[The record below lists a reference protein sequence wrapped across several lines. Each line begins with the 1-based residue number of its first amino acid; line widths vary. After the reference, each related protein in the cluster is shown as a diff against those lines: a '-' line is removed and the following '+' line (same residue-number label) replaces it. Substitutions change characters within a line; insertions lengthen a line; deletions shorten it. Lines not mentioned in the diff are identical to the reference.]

1 MRIPIAAQGLY
12 YQRSIMIETLL
23 IIEDEKLLG
32 SELSRHYRQ
41 SGWEV
46 VLATNLTEARELL
59 LNKKIEPLLILSD
72 MNLPDGNALDF
83 MEKIKKNSPYPDT
96 AKEEKGAPA
105 KAQGAFA
112 DDSRDGGGRALPG
125 AFAEWLFLTGYG
137 NVPDSVRALRLGA
150 YDFLE
155 KPCDLERLDLVVAS
169 AARSAAIQRR
179 VIDQTKHRH
188 RRYTQ
193 DAYVGHSRQAQDIRQ
208 LLAKLT
214 QVPFSALIIG
224 GESGT
229 GKGLA
234 ARILHYGGSR
244 AQQPMIEVNCA
255 ALPRELLESEL
266 FGHEPGAFTGAAG
279 RHRGLLEQADGGTL
293 FMDEIGEMPLDLQAK
308 LLKVIEDHKV
318 RRLGGEKEIQVDVQI
333 VAASNRDLE
342 KMALDSS
349 FRADLYHRLSVFKLI
364 LPPLREAVEDLDQL
378 VPLFVAEY
386 NAKAGR
392 QVKDIP
398 DAVWEKLKAHN
409 WPGNVRELRNVIER
423 CVLFADGP
431 TFPVQWL
438 QLPGQPAV
446 EALQTEQGIWLPL
459 DGSMALDDMDGFII
473 KTALERADNNLTAAA
488 RALGATRETLRY
500 RVRKYNLKIAD

>member
-1 MRIPIAAQGLY
+1 
-12 YQRSIMIETLL
+12 MIETLL

-46 VLATNLTEARELL
+46 ALATNLSEARELL
-59 LNKKIEPLLILSD
+59 LKKKLEPLLILSD

-83 MEKIKKNSPYPDT
+83 MEKIKKDIGYT
-96 AKEEKGAPA
+96 
-105 KAQGAFA
+105 
-112 DDSRDGGGRALPG
+112 DDFRPVAH
-125 AFAEWLFLTGYG
+125 AEWLFLTGYG

-155 KPCDLERLDLVVAS
+155 KPCDLERLDLLVAS
-169 AARSAAIQRR
+169 AARSASIQRR
-179 VIDQTKHRH
+179 VADQTKHRH
-188 RRYTQ
+188 RRYSP
-193 DAYVGHSRQAQDIRQ
+193 DAYVGHSLQAQGIRQ
-208 LLAKLT
+208 LLARLT

-342 KMALDSS
+342 KMSQDGS

-364 LPPLREAVEDLDQL
+364 LPPLREAVEDLDEL

-392 QVKDIP
+392 HVKDIP
-398 DAVWEKLKAHN
+398 DTVWSKLKAHY

-423 CVLFADGP
+423 CVLFSDGP
-431 TFPVQWL
+431 IFPGQWL
-438 QLPGQPAV
+438 QLPGQPSSA
-446 EALQTEQGIWLPL
+446 EASHTDQGIWLPL
-459 DGSMALDDMDGFII
+459 DGSMALDDMDCFII

-500 RVRKYNLKIAD
+500 RVRKYNLKTAD

>member
-1 MRIPIAAQGLY
+1 
-12 YQRSIMIETLL
+12 MIETLL

-32 SELSRHYRQ
+32 SELSRHYRTL
-41 SGWEV
+41 GWEV
-46 VLATNLTEARELL
+46 VLADSLAVAKTLL
-59 LNKKIEPLLILSD
+59 LNMRIEPLLILSD

-83 MEKIKKNSPYPDT
+83 MEEVKTQVSY
-96 AKEEKGAPA
+96 
-105 KAQGAFA
+105 
-112 DDSRDGGGRALPG
+112 
-125 AFAEWLFLTGYG
+125 AEWLFLTGYG
-137 NVPDSVRALRLGA
+137 SVPDSVRALRLGA

-169 AARSAAIQRR
+169 AARSASIQRR
-179 VIDQTKHRH
+179 VIDQTKQSYL
-188 RRYTQ
+188 RYSPE
-193 DAYVGHSRQAQDIRQ
+193 AYVGHSQQALGIRQ

-234 ARILHYGGSR
+234 ARILHYGGPR

-255 ALPRELLESEL
+255 ALPREILESEL
-266 FGHEPGAFTGAAG
+266 FGHESGAFTGASG

-308 LLKVIEDHKV
+308 LLKAIEDHKV
-318 RRLGGEKEIQVDVQI
+318 RRLGGEKEISIDVQI

-342 KMALDSS
+342 QMSQEGS
-349 FRADLYHRLSVFKLI
+349 FRIDLYHRLSVFKVI
-364 LPPLREAVEDLDQL
+364 LPPLREAVEDLDEL

-398 DAVWEKLKAHN
+398 LEVWRKLKAHH

-423 CVLFADGP
+423 CVLFSDGA
-431 TFPVQWL
+431 TFPGQWL
-438 QLPGQPAV
+438 QLPGLHTASN
-446 EALQTEQGIWLPL
+446 AIDTESMADLTQAEVSAAGIYLPL
-459 DGSMALDDMDGFII
+459 DGNMALDDMDKFII
-473 KTALERADNNLTAAA
+473 KTALERANNNLTAAA

-500 RVRKYNLKIAD
+500 RVRKYNLKTED

>member
-1 MRIPIAAQGLY
+1 
-12 YQRSIMIETLL
+12 MIETLL

-46 VLATNLTEARELL
+46 ALATNLSEARELL
-59 LNKKIEPLLILSD
+59 LKKKLEPLLILSD

-83 MEKIKKNSPYPDT
+83 MEKIKKDIGYT
-96 AKEEKGAPA
+96 
-105 KAQGAFA
+105 
-112 DDSRDGGGRALPG
+112 DDFRPVAH
-125 AFAEWLFLTGYG
+125 AEWLFLTGYG

-155 KPCDLERLDLVVAS
+155 KPCDLERLDLLVAS
-169 AARSAAIQRR
+169 AARSASIQRR
-179 VIDQTKHRH
+179 VADQTKHRH
-188 RRYTQ
+188 RRYSP
-193 DAYVGHSRQAQDIRQ
+193 DAYVGHSLQAQSIRQ
-208 LLAKLT
+208 LLARLT

-342 KMALDSS
+342 KMSQDGS

-364 LPPLREAVEDLDQL
+364 LPPLREAVEDLDEL

-392 QVKDIP
+392 HVKDIP
-398 DAVWEKLKAHN
+398 DTVWSKLKAHY

-423 CVLFADGP
+423 CVLFSDGP
-431 TFPVQWL
+431 IFPGQWL
-438 QLPGQPAV
+438 QLPGQPSSA
-446 EALQTEQGIWLPL
+446 EASHNDQGIWLPL
-459 DGSMALDDMDGFII
+459 DGSMALDDMDCFII

-500 RVRKYNLKIAD
+500 RVRKYNLKTAD

>member
-1 MRIPIAAQGLY
+1 MHCR
-12 YQRSIMIETLL
+12 RKIMIETLL

-41 SGWEV
+41 SRWDV
-46 VLATNLTEARELL
+46 VLATNLAEAKALL
-59 LNKKIEPLLILSD
+59 LKKGIEPLLILSD

-83 MEKIKKNSPYPDT
+83 METMKKQVNY
-96 AKEEKGAPA
+96 
-105 KAQGAFA
+105 
-112 DDSRDGGGRALPG
+112 
-125 AFAEWLFLTGYG
+125 AEWLFLTGYG
-137 NVPDSVRALRLGA
+137 SVPDSVRALRLGA

-169 AARSAAIQRR
+169 AARSASIQRR
-179 VIDQTKHRH
+179 VIDQTKQGH
-188 RRYTQ
+188 RRYSPE
-193 DAYVGHSRQAQDIRQ
+193 AYVGHSRQAQGIRQ

-229 GKGLA
+229 GKGLI

-244 AQQPMIEVNCA
+244 AQQPMIEANCA

-266 FGHEPGAFTGAAG
+266 FGHEPGAFTGASA

-308 LLKVIEDHKV
+308 LLKAIEDHKV
-318 RRLGGEKEIQVDVQI
+318 RRLGGEKEISVDVQI

-342 KMALDSS
+342 KMSQEGG
-349 FRADLYHRLSVFKLI
+349 FRMDLYHRLNVFRVI
-364 LPPLREAVEDLDQL
+364 LPPLREAVEDLDEL

-392 QVKDIP
+392 RVKEIP
-398 DAVWEKLKAHN
+398 DDVWNKLKAHY

-423 CVLFADGP
+423 CVLFSDEAI
-431 TFPVQWL
+431 FPGQWL
-438 QLPGQPAV
+438 QLPGQDSFPGAGERGQKMDNKAGV
-446 EALQTEQGIWLPL
+446 NERGICLPL
-459 DGSMALDDMDGFII
+459 DGSMALDDMDRFII

-500 RVRKYNLKIAD
+500 RVRKYNLKIVD

>member
-1 MRIPIAAQGLY
+1 
-12 YQRSIMIETLL
+12 MIKTLL

-41 SGWEV
+41 AGWEV
-46 VLATNLTEARELL
+46 ALVDTLAAAAHLL
-59 LNKKIEPLLILSD
+59 QKEHLDPLLILSD

-83 MEKIKKNSPYPDT
+83 MESVKPHV
-96 AKEEKGAPA
+96 G
-105 KAQGAFA
+105 
-112 DDSRDGGGRALPG
+112 
-125 AFAEWLFLTGYG
+125 FAEWLFLTGYG
-137 NVPDSVRALRLGA
+137 SVPDSVRALRLGA

-155 KPCDLERLDLVVAS
+155 KPCDLERLDLVIAS
-169 AARSAAIQRR
+169 AARSATIQRR
-179 VIDQTKHRH
+179 VLDQTKKEY
-188 RRYTQ
+188 RRYSPE
-193 DAYVGHSRQAQDIRQ
+193 AYVGHSRQAREVRN
-208 LLAKLT
+208 LLLRLT

-234 ARILHYGGSR
+234 AKILHYGGSR
-244 AQQPMIEVNCA
+244 AQQPMIEINCA

-266 FGHEPGAFTGAAG
+266 FGHESGAFTGATG

-308 LLKVIEDHKV
+308 LLKAIEDRKV
-318 RRLGGEKEIQVDVQI
+318 RRLGGEKEISVDVQI

-342 KMALDSS
+342 RMIREGG
-349 FRADLYHRLSVFKLI
+349 FRSDLYHRLSVFRVM
-364 LPPLREAVEDLDQL
+364 LPPLRAAKEDLDEL
-378 VPLFVAEY
+378 VPLFIAEY

-392 QVKDIP
+392 QVKEIP
-398 DAVWEKLKAHN
+398 DEVWVKLKAHH

-431 TFPVQWL
+431 VFPGQWL
-438 QLPGQPAV
+438 QLPGQ
-446 EALQTEQGIWLPL
+446 ALSESKTAADPENTIFLPL
-459 DGSMALDDMDGFII
+459 DGSMALDDMDKFII
-473 KTALERADNNLTAAA
+473 KTTLERAGYNLAAAA

-500 RVRKYNLKIAD
+500 RVRKYNLKSVE

>member
-1 MRIPIAAQGLY
+1 MTK
-12 YQRSIMIETLL
+12 TLL

-32 SELSRHYRQ
+32 IELSSHYRAQ
-41 SGWEV
+41 GWDV
-46 VLATNLTEARELL
+46 VLTANLAIAKTLLITNR
-59 LNKKIEPLLILSD
+59 IEPLLILSD

-83 MEKIKKNSPYPDT
+83 METMKKHVGY
-96 AKEEKGAPA
+96 
-105 KAQGAFA
+105 
-112 DDSRDGGGRALPG
+112 
-125 AFAEWLFLTGYG
+125 AEWLFLTGYG

-155 KPCDLERLDLVVAS
+155 KPCDLDRLDLVINS
-169 AARSAAIQRR
+169 AARSASMQRR
-179 VIDQTKHRH
+179 VIDQTKQGH
-188 RRYTQ
+188 RRYSPE
-193 DAYVGHSRQAQDIRQ
+193 AYLGHSQQARSMRE
-208 LLAKLT
+208 LLEKLT
-214 QVPFSALIIG
+214 QVPFSTLIIG

-234 ARILHYGGSR
+234 ARILHYGGPR
-244 AQQPMIEVNCA
+244 AQQPLIEVNCA

-266 FGHEPGAFTGAAG
+266 FGHEQGAFTGASG

-318 RRLGGEKEIQVDVQI
+318 RRLGGEKEISIDVQI

-342 KMALDSS
+342 QLAQEGL
-349 FRADLYHRLSVFKLI
+349 FRADLYHRLSVFKVI

-398 DAVWEKLKAHN
+398 EEVWTALKMHD
-409 WPGNVRELRNVIER
+409 WLGNVRELRNVIER

-431 TFPVQWL
+431 TFPAQWL
-438 QLPGQPAV
+438 QLKRQPAYATIIKN
-446 EALQTEQGIWLPL
+446 EPHLENKDGHTQAKSNEQGIFLPL
-459 DGSMALDDMDGFII
+459 DGSMALDDMDRFII

-500 RVRKYNLKIAD
+500 RVRKYNLNTID

>member
-1 MRIPIAAQGLY
+1 M
-12 YQRSIMIETLL
+12 METLL

-46 VLATNLTEARELL
+46 VLAASLGEAKELL
-59 LNKKIEPLLILSD
+59 VNQNIEPLLILSD

-83 MEKIKKNSPYPDT
+83 METHKKNAS
-96 AKEEKGAPA
+96 
-105 KAQGAFA
+105 
-112 DDSRDGGGRALPG
+112 
-125 AFAEWLFLTGYG
+125 FAEWVFLTGYG
-137 NVPDSVRALRLGA
+137 SVPDSVRALRLGA

-155 KPCDLERLDLVVAS
+155 KPCDLERLDLIVSS
-169 AARSAAIQRR
+169 AVRSAAIQRR
-179 VIDQTKHRH
+179 VTDQTRQRH
-188 RRYTQ
+188 RRYAPE
-193 DAYVGHSRQAQDIRQ
+193 AYVGQSVQAQQVRQ
-208 LLAKLT
+208 LLSRLT

-234 ARILHYGGSR
+234 ARILHYGGPR
-244 AQQPMIEVNCA
+244 ALQPMIEVNCA

-318 RRLGGEKEIQVDVQI
+318 RRLGGEKEIHVDVQI
-333 VAASNRDLE
+333 VVASNRDLE
-342 KMALDSS
+342 KMAQAGS
-349 FRADLYHRLSVFKLI
+349 FRADLYHRLSVFKVI
-364 LPPLREAVEDLDQL
+364 LPPLREATEDLSEL

-398 DAVWEKLKAHN
+398 DDVWIKLKNHY

-423 CVLFADGP
+423 CVLFADGA
-431 TFPVQWL
+431 TFPGQWL
-438 QLPGQPAV
+438 QLPGQGHNRMAAS
-446 EALQTEQGIWLPL
+446 ESSAQGICLPL
-459 DGSMALDDMDGFII
+459 DGSMALEDMDKFII
-473 KTALERADNNLTAAA
+473 QTALERADNNLTAAA
-488 RALGATRETLRY
+488 RALGSTRETLRY
-500 RVRKYNLKIAD
+500 RVRKYNLKTVD

>member
-1 MRIPIAAQGLY
+1 
-12 YQRSIMIETLL
+12 MIETLL
-23 IIEDEKLLG
+23 VIEDEKLLG
-32 SELSRHYRQ
+32 SELCRHYRQ

-46 VLATNLTEARELL
+46 VLTSTLAEARALL
-59 LNKKIEPLLILSD
+59 LKKSIEPLLILSD

-83 MEKIKKNSPYPDT
+83 METMKKQAGY
-96 AKEEKGAPA
+96 
-105 KAQGAFA
+105 
-112 DDSRDGGGRALPG
+112 
-125 AFAEWLFLTGYG
+125 AEWLFLTGYG
-137 NVPDSVRALRLGA
+137 SVPDSVRALRLGA

-179 VIDQTKHRH
+179 VIDQTKQGH
-188 RRYTQ
+188 RRYSP
-193 DAYVGHSRQAQDIRQ
+193 DAYVGHSLQAQGIRQ

-214 QVPFSALIIG
+214 EVPFSALIIG

-229 GKGLA
+229 GKGLT
-234 ARILHYGGSR
+234 ARILHYGGTR

-266 FGHEPGAFTGAAG
+266 FGHEPGAFTGASG
-279 RHRGLLEQADGGTL
+279 RHRGFLEQADGGTL

-318 RRLGGEKEIQVDVQI
+318 RRLGAEKEISVDVQI

-342 KMALDSS
+342 QMTQTGS
-349 FRADLYHRLSVFKLI
+349 FRSDLYHRLSVFRVI
-364 LPPLREAVEDLDQL
+364 LPPLREAVEDLDEL

-386 NAKAGR
+386 NAKAGK

-398 DAVWEKLKAHN
+398 DEVWKKLKAHY

-423 CVLFADGP
+423 CVLFADGA
-431 TFPVQWL
+431 TFPGQWL
-438 QLPGQPAV
+438 QLPGQQSSDKTSTASSKDS
-446 EALQTEQGIWLPL
+446 ISLPL
-459 DGSMALDDMDGFII
+459 DGSMALDDMDRFII
-473 KTALERADNNLTAAA
+473 KTALERSDNNLTAAA
-488 RALGATRETLRY
+488 RVLGATRETLRY
-500 RVRKYNLKIAD
+500 RVRKYNLKTVD

>member
-1 MRIPIAAQGLY
+1 
-12 YQRSIMIETLL
+12 MIETLL

-32 SELSRHYRQ
+32 SELSRHYRAH
-41 SGWEV
+41 GWEV
-46 VLATNLTEARELL
+46 VLADTLAEAKTLL
-59 LNKKIEPLLILSD
+59 LKKRIEPLLILSD

-83 MEKIKKNSPYPDT
+83 MEAMKKQVSY
-96 AKEEKGAPA
+96 
-105 KAQGAFA
+105 
-112 DDSRDGGGRALPG
+112 
-125 AFAEWLFLTGYG
+125 AEWLFLTGYG
-137 NVPDSVRALRLGA
+137 SVPDSVRALRLGA

-155 KPCDLERLDLVVAS
+155 KPCDLERLDLVVTS
-169 AARSAAIQRR
+169 AARSASIQRR
-179 VIDQTKHRH
+179 VIDQTKQGH
-188 RRYTQ
+188 RRYSPE
-193 DAYVGHSRQAQDIRQ
+193 AYVGSSRQAQGIRQ

-224 GESGT
+224 GETGT

-234 ARILHYGGSR
+234 ARILHYGGPR

-308 LLKVIEDHKV
+308 LLKAIEDHKV
-318 RRLGGEKEIQVDVQI
+318 RRLGGEKEISVDVQI
-333 VAASNRDLE
+333 VAASNRNLE
-342 KMALDSS
+342 QMAQDGS
-349 FRADLYHRLSVFKLI
+349 FRADLYHRLSVFKVI
-364 LPPLREAVEDLDQL
+364 LPPLREAVEDLDEL

-398 DAVWEKLKAHN
+398 GDVWDKLKAHY

-423 CVLFADGP
+423 CVLFSDGA
-431 TFPVQWL
+431 TFPGQWL
-438 QLPGQPAV
+438 QLPGQQSPAN
-446 EALQTEQGIWLPL
+446 ATEQGHINAQAEAGDRGIYLPL
-459 DGSMALDDMDGFII
+459 DGSMALDDMDRFII
-473 KTALERADNNLTAAA
+473 KTTLERADNNLTAAA

-500 RVRKYNLKIAD
+500 RVRKYNLKIVD

>member
-1 MRIPIAAQGLY
+1 
-12 YQRSIMIETLL
+12 MIETLL

-32 SELSRHYRQ
+32 TELSRHYRAQ
-41 SGWEV
+41 GWDV
-46 VLATNLTEARELL
+46 VLADTLEKAKTLL
-59 LNKKIEPLLILSD
+59 LKNRLEPLLILSD

-83 MEKIKKNSPYPDT
+83 MEAMKKHVSY
-96 AKEEKGAPA
+96 
-105 KAQGAFA
+105 
-112 DDSRDGGGRALPG
+112 
-125 AFAEWLFLTGYG
+125 AEWLFLTGYG
-137 NVPDSVRALRLGA
+137 SVPDSVRALRLGA

-155 KPCDLERLDLVVAS
+155 KPCDLERLDLVVTS
-169 AARSAAIQRR
+169 ATRSASIQRR
-179 VIDQTKHRH
+179 VIDQTKQGH
-188 RRYTQ
+188 RRYSP
-193 DAYVGHSRQAQDIRQ
+193 DAYLGHSQQAQEIRQ

-229 GKGLA
+229 GKGLT
-234 ARILHYGGSR
+234 ARILHYGGPR

-266 FGHEPGAFTGAAG
+266 FGHEPGAFTGASG

-308 LLKVIEDHKV
+308 LLKAIEDHKV
-318 RRLGGEKEIQVDVQI
+318 RRLGGEKEISVDVQI

-342 KMALDSS
+342 QMAQEGS
-349 FRADLYHRLSVFKLI
+349 FRADLYHRLSVFKVI
-364 LPPLREAVEDLDQL
+364 LPPLREAVEDLDEL

-398 DAVWEKLKAHN
+398 DEVWNKLKAHH

-423 CVLFADGP
+423 CVLFSDGA
-431 TFPVQWL
+431 TFPGQWL
-438 QLPGQPAV
+438 QLPGQHSQAGLSDRDQSF
-446 EALQTEQGIWLPL
+446 AGFDTHSQAKSSEQGIFLPL
-459 DGSMALDDMDGFII
+459 DGSMALDDMDRFII
-473 KTALERADNNLTAAA
+473 KTALERADNNLTGAA

-500 RVRKYNLKIAD
+500 RVRKYNLKTVD

>member
-1 MRIPIAAQGLY
+1 
-12 YQRSIMIETLL
+12 MIETLL

-32 SELSRHYRQ
+32 TELSRHYRAQ
-41 SGWEV
+41 GWDV
-46 VLATNLTEARELL
+46 TLVDSLANAKTQLLTNR
-59 LNKKIEPLLILSD
+59 IEPLLILSD
-72 MNLPDGNALDF
+72 MNLPDGHALDF
-83 MEKIKKNSPYPDT
+83 MATMKKHVGY
-96 AKEEKGAPA
+96 
-105 KAQGAFA
+105 
-112 DDSRDGGGRALPG
+112 
-125 AFAEWLFLTGYG
+125 AEWLFLTGYG

-155 KPCDLERLDLVVAS
+155 KPCDLDRLDLVINS
-169 AARSAAIQRR
+169 AARSASMQRR
-179 VIDQTKHRH
+179 VIDQTKQGH
-188 RRYTQ
+188 RRYSPE
-193 DAYVGHSRQAQDIRQ
+193 AYLGHSQQARSMRE
-208 LLAKLT
+208 LLEKLT
-214 QVPFSALIIG
+214 QVPFSTLIIG

-229 GKGLA
+229 GKGLV
-234 ARILHYGGSR
+234 ARILHYGGPR
-244 AQQPMIEVNCA
+244 AQQPLIEVNCA

-266 FGHEPGAFTGAAG
+266 FGHEQGAFTGASG

-318 RRLGGEKEIQVDVQI
+318 RRLGGEKEISIDVQI

-342 KMALDSS
+342 KLAQEGL
-349 FRADLYHRLSVFKLI
+349 FRADLYHRLSVFKVI

-398 DAVWEKLKAHN
+398 EEVWTALKMHD
-409 WPGNVRELRNVIER
+409 WLGNVRELRNVIER

-431 TFPVQWL
+431 TFPAQWL
-438 QLPGQPAV
+438 QLKRQPAYATIIKN
-446 EALQTEQGIWLPL
+446 EPHLENKDGHTQAKSNEQGIFLPL
-459 DGSMALDDMDGFII
+459 DGSMALDDMDRFII

-500 RVRKYNLKIAD
+500 RVRKYNLNTVD

>member
-1 MRIPIAAQGLY
+1 
-12 YQRSIMIETLL
+12 MIETLL

-32 SELSRHYRQ
+32 TELSRHYRAQ
-41 SGWEV
+41 GWDV
-46 VLATNLTEARELL
+46 VLVDSLANAKTQLLTNR
-59 LNKKIEPLLILSD
+59 IEPLLILSD

-83 MEKIKKNSPYPDT
+83 METMKKHVGY
-96 AKEEKGAPA
+96 
-105 KAQGAFA
+105 
-112 DDSRDGGGRALPG
+112 
-125 AFAEWLFLTGYG
+125 AEWLFLTGYG

-155 KPCDLERLDLVVAS
+155 KPCDLDRLDLVINS
-169 AARSAAIQRR
+169 AARSASMQRR
-179 VIDQTKHRH
+179 VIDQTKQGH
-188 RRYTQ
+188 RRYSPE
-193 DAYVGHSRQAQDIRQ
+193 AYLGHSQQARSMRE
-208 LLAKLT
+208 LLEKLT
-214 QVPFSALIIG
+214 QVPFSTLIIG

-229 GKGLA
+229 GKGLV
-234 ARILHYGGSR
+234 ARILHYGGPR
-244 AQQPMIEVNCA
+244 AQQPLIEVNCA

-266 FGHEPGAFTGAAG
+266 FGHEQGAFTGASG

-318 RRLGGEKEIQVDVQI
+318 RRLGGEKEISIDVQI

-342 KMALDSS
+342 KLAQEGL
-349 FRADLYHRLSVFKLI
+349 FRADLYHRLSVFKVI

-398 DAVWEKLKAHN
+398 EEVWTALKMHD
-409 WPGNVRELRNVIER
+409 WLGNVRELRNVIER

-431 TFPVQWL
+431 TFPAQWL
-438 QLPGQPAV
+438 QLKRQSTYATIIKNEPHLENKDGHTQAKSN
-446 EALQTEQGIWLPL
+446 EQGIFLPL
-459 DGSMALDDMDGFII
+459 DGSMALDDMDRFII

-500 RVRKYNLKIAD
+500 RVRKYNLNTVD

>member
-1 MRIPIAAQGLY
+1 
-12 YQRSIMIETLL
+12 MIETLL

-32 SELSRHYRQ
+32 SELSRHFAK

-46 VLATNLTEARELL
+46 CLASTLSDAKTYLIDQHL
-59 LNKKIEPLLILSD
+59 DPLLILSD
-72 MNLPDGNALDF
+72 MNLPDGHGLDF
-83 MEKIKKNSPYPDT
+83 METYKKHTSH
-96 AKEEKGAPA
+96 
-105 KAQGAFA
+105 
-112 DDSRDGGGRALPG
+112 
-125 AFAEWLFLTGYG
+125 AEWVFLTGYG
-137 NVPDSVRALRLGA
+137 SVPDSVRALRLGA

-155 KPCDLERLDLVVAS
+155 KPCDLEHLDLIVTG

-179 VIDQTKHRH
+179 VIDQTKNRH
-188 RRYTQ
+188 RRYTP
-193 DAYVGHSRQAQDIRQ
+193 DAYVGRSPQAQQVREILTR
-208 LLAKLT
+208 LT

-234 ARILHYGGSR
+234 ARILHYGSPR

-308 LLKVIEDHKV
+308 LLKVMEDHKV
-318 RRLGGEKEIQVDVQI
+318 RRLGGEKEIHVDVQI
-333 VAASNRDLE
+333 VTASNRDLE
-342 KMALDSS
+342 KMAQAGS
-349 FRADLYHRLSVFKLI
+349 FRMDLYHRLSVFRVI
-364 LPPLREAVEDLDQL
+364 LPPLRLATEDLDEL

-392 QVKDIP
+392 QVKTIP
-398 DAVWEKLKAHN
+398 AGVWEKLKAHH

-423 CVLFADGP
+423 CVLFSDST
-431 TFPVQWL
+431 TFPIAWL
-438 QLPGQPAV
+438 QLPSQACEP
-446 EALQTEQGIWLPL
+446 LTDSRTTKDSLCLPL
-459 DGSMALDDMDGFII
+459 DGSMALDDMDCFII
-473 KTALERADNNLTAAA
+473 KTALDRADNNLTAAA
-488 RALGATRETLRY
+488 RALGTTRETLRY
-500 RVRKYNLKIAD
+500 RVRKYHLKSIE

>member
-1 MRIPIAAQGLY
+1 
-12 YQRSIMIETLL
+12 MIETLL

-32 SELSRHYRQ
+32 TELSRHYRAQ
-41 SGWEV
+41 GWDV
-46 VLATNLTEARELL
+46 VLVDSLANAKTQLLTNR
-59 LNKKIEPLLILSD
+59 IEPLLILSD

-83 MEKIKKNSPYPDT
+83 METMKKHVGY
-96 AKEEKGAPA
+96 
-105 KAQGAFA
+105 
-112 DDSRDGGGRALPG
+112 
-125 AFAEWLFLTGYG
+125 AEWLFLTGYG

-155 KPCDLERLDLVVAS
+155 KPCDLDRLDLVINS
-169 AARSAAIQRR
+169 AARSASMQRR
-179 VIDQTKHRH
+179 VIDQTKQGH
-188 RRYTQ
+188 RRYSPE
-193 DAYVGHSRQAQDIRQ
+193 AYLGHSQQARSMRE
-208 LLAKLT
+208 LLEKLT
-214 QVPFSALIIG
+214 QVPFSTLIIG

-229 GKGLA
+229 GKGLV
-234 ARILHYGGSR
+234 ARILHYGGPR
-244 AQQPMIEVNCA
+244 AQQPLIEVNCA

-266 FGHEPGAFTGAAG
+266 FGHEQGAFTGASG

-318 RRLGGEKEIQVDVQI
+318 RRLGGEKEISIDVQI

-342 KMALDSS
+342 KLAQEGL
-349 FRADLYHRLSVFKLI
+349 FRADLYHRLSVFKVI

-392 QVKDIP
+392 QVKDI
-398 DAVWEKLKAHN
+398 AEEVWTALKMHD
-409 WPGNVRELRNVIER
+409 WLGNVRELRNVIER

-431 TFPVQWL
+431 TFPAQWL
-438 QLPGQPAV
+438 QLKRQSTYATIIKNEPHLENMDSHTQAKSN
-446 EALQTEQGIWLPL
+446 EQGIFLPL
-459 DGSMALDDMDGFII
+459 DGSMALDDMDRFII

-500 RVRKYNLKIAD
+500 RVRKYNLNTVD

>member
-1 MRIPIAAQGLY
+1 
-12 YQRSIMIETLL
+12 
-23 IIEDEKLLG
+23 
-32 SELSRHYRQ
+32 
-41 SGWEV
+41 
-46 VLATNLTEARELL
+46 
-59 LNKKIEPLLILSD
+59 

-83 MEKIKKNSPYPDT
+83 METMKKHVGY
-96 AKEEKGAPA
+96 
-105 KAQGAFA
+105 
-112 DDSRDGGGRALPG
+112 
-125 AFAEWLFLTGYG
+125 AEWLFLTGYG

-155 KPCDLERLDLVVAS
+155 KPCDLDRLDLVINS
-169 AARSAAIQRR
+169 AARSASMQRR
-179 VIDQTKHRH
+179 VIDQTKQGH
-188 RRYTQ
+188 RRYSPE
-193 DAYVGHSRQAQDIRQ
+193 AYLGHSQQARSMRE
-208 LLAKLT
+208 LLEKLT
-214 QVPFSALIIG
+214 QVPFSTLIIG

-229 GKGLA
+229 GKGLV
-234 ARILHYGGSR
+234 ARILHYGGPR
-244 AQQPMIEVNCA
+244 AQQPLIEVNCA

-266 FGHEPGAFTGAAG
+266 FGHEQGAFTGASG

-318 RRLGGEKEIQVDVQI
+318 RRLGGEKEISIDVQI

-342 KMALDSS
+342 QLAQEGL
-349 FRADLYHRLSVFKLI
+349 FRADLYHRLSVFKVI
-364 LPPLREAVEDLDQL
+364 LPPLREAVEDLEQL

-398 DAVWEKLKAHN
+398 EEVWTALKMHD
-409 WPGNVRELRNVIER
+409 WLGNVRELRNVIER

-431 TFPVQWL
+431 TFPAQWL
-438 QLPGQPAV
+438 QLKRQPAYATIIKN
-446 EALQTEQGIWLPL
+446 EPHLENKDGHTQAKSNKQGIFLPL
-459 DGSMALDDMDGFII
+459 DGSMALDDMDRFII

-500 RVRKYNLKIAD
+500 RVRKYNLNTVD